1 MTNIWGTPSY
11 FVLLRH
17 VRLDTR
23 LFTAITARC
32 RFSNFLYLVEF
43 QAAGIEL
50 PSSEPIG
57 ICYYAGNRRFIWRDK
72 MYSECDLHHRA
83 MKTRISE
90 LITETKSEESE
101 KYWRKV
107 LDLLK
112 FYSKAPAPNINSTS
126 DLALSDPDMRSQ
138 KFVRAIYL
146 ID

>member
-23 LFTAITARC
+23 LFTGFPKSSIG
-32 RFSNFLYLVEF
+32 NFLYLVEF

-57 ICYYAGNRRFIWRDK
+57 ICYYAGIRRFIWRDK
-72 MYSECDLHHRA
+72 MYSECDLDHRTA
-83 MKTRISE
+83 KTRVSE
-90 LITETKSEESE
+90 LIIETKSKESE
-101 KYWRKV
+101 EYCRKI

-112 FYSKAPAPNINSTS
+112 CYSQAPAPNINSTS

-138 KFVRAIYL
+138 RFVRAIYL